1 MEQSGL
7 GSLAAVGKRM
17 EAYGRNGDTM
27 LVHMTPEEVGGLH
40 SLAEAHGGKLTLNP
54 HTGLY
59 EASFL
64 KKLLPAILGAGLMF
78 IPGVNALAAAAM
90 VGGGYGIAKGSL
102 KKGLMAGLSAY
113 GGASLAG
120 GLGAGAAAAGS
131 ASTSQA
137 AGLSSGVMGGV
148 TSGVSA
154 AGNVAAPM
162 VTTAA
167 SPLGAGLTMN
177 QVAARMG
184 ELSGGLAGSTGG
196 IASLAPNVVASVA
209 PNVVAGEAAKTVAPN
224 IIGRLM
230 GPKAGIL
237 ADNFSAASRAGL
249 GGTSMASKYAPRIAA
264 TGLLSAISGAF
275 KPKTI
280 KAPVE
285 APSSYRGPYIAAK
298 RVPRFRGPD
307 YDPNDSSE
315 FQYFDTVNPYPS
327 VVPASSVPGYNGSYD
342 GSYEGLEAIRNLAA
356 GGPVSLDGGGFVVDA
371 RTVAE
376 LGNGSS
382 SAGQEILARLGGQKV
397 KGKGDGVSDSVNAS
411 IDGGQRAK
419 VARDEVK
426 FSRAAVTK
434 IGRGDPKRGVRKLY
448 GLMAQAQQAR
458 KTATPGQDTGLS
470 SLVRA

>member
-90 VGGGYGIAKGSL
+90 VGGGYGVAKGSL

-137 AGLSSGVMGGV
+137 AGLSSGAMGGV

-154 AGNVAAPM
+154 AGNAAAPM

-196 IASLAPNVVASVA
+196 IGALAGSTGGIASVA
-209 PNVVAGEAAKTVAPN
+209 PNVVAGEAAKTVTPN

-230 GPKAGIL
+230 GPRAGAV

-249 GGTSMASKYAPRIAA
+249 GGIPMASKYAPMVAA
-264 TGLLSAISGAF
+264 TGLLSTVSGAL
-275 KPKTI
+275 KPGTI
-280 KAPVE
+280 KAPAE

-327 VVPASSVPGYNGSYD
+327 VVPASSVPGYN

-434 IGRGDPKRGVRKLY
+434 IGRGDPKRGVKKLY